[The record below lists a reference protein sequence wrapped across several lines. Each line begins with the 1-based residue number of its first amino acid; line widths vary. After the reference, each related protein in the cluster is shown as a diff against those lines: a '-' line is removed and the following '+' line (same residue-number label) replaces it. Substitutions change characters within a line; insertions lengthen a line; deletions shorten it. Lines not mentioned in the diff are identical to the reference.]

1 MICPGCGKEVK
12 DSFKFCPVCGA
23 SLAGAG
29 STEAGPS
36 LKEQT
41 KKVPDPDAG
50 KGGRKGNAG
59 RRPLLY
65 VLALLAVLIPAFL
78 AFFLFGDKTG
88 ERLEEQ
94 LRLGAQYLEEMRY
107 DLALDAYAAAIE
119 IDEND
124 PRPYLGQAD
133 VYMTRAEN
141 TFETARSEEDLER
154 AREDMERAREVVEKA
169 REKAGDEENTGEEEE
184 GRLGDLT
191 YIYQASRIEIEGV
204 SEEILLDALGLPYI
218 GNTKYQGMVSESWMD
233 LYDGAGYISAAA
245 EDLDLDGRQE
255 ILVVSLEGEDTL
267 GEQKN
272 ALYLHVL
279 EFEDG
284 SWQEAA
290 RHDLEEDPE
299 FTRVNLWRMHD
310 LTRNIF
316 LRREGE
322 GSAVYTESFGDNQTS
337 GENYWS
343 LFRYV
348 YDGSFLTM
356 TEMGDVEGRSAQTV
370 MQSEGSVGADFRQT
384 LQALADQGLPV
395 WDGSSLLTGIMLRDQ
410 EALPLAAFVR
420 KADPFYHGDPSFRQ
434 TYVSL
439 IDYTK
444 AREDDT
450 DYEAFYSD
458 VLDQYRELYRL
469 SKEGPG
475 AGDEYGEQNGLNW
488 YFGSYDGDR
497 AYIFRDLNGDGFL
510 ELILGKSYGEN
521 MVVCAV
527 YTNRQGEAA
536 NYLDFPDH
544 TYFARNLGDRYQV
557 LFDPDPGLMYVRGSG
572 SYDSSYVDIYSCGPD
587 RDYPELIE
595 GFAHYGR
602 GNPPYYH
609 TDASGET
616 DRTIT
621 PEELSDAQRRCE
633 EVENEGILSDLTEWT
648 FF

>member
-1 MICPGCGKEVK
+1 
-12 DSFKFCPVCGA
+12 
-23 SLAGAG
+23 
-29 STEAGPS
+29 
-36 LKEQT
+36 
-41 KKVPDPDAG
+41 
-50 KGGRKGNAG
+50 
-59 RRPLLY
+59 
-65 VLALLAVLIPAFL
+65 
-78 AFFLFGDKTG
+78 
-88 ERLEEQ
+88 
-94 LRLGAQYLEEMRY
+94 
-107 DLALDAYAAAIE
+107 
-119 IDEND
+119 
-124 PRPYLGQAD
+124 
-133 VYMTRAEN
+133 
-141 TFETARSEEDLER
+141 
-154 AREDMERAREVVEKA
+154 
-169 REKAGDEENTGEEEE
+169 
-184 GRLGDLT
+184 
-191 YIYQASRIEIEGV
+191 
-204 SEEILLDALGLPYI
+204 
-218 GNTKYQGMVSESWMD
+218 MD

-299 FTRVNLWRMHD
+299 YTRVNLWRMHD

-348 YDGSFLTM
+348 YDGSDLTM

-395 WDGSSLLTGIMLRDQ
+395 WDGRSLLTGTMLRDQ

-458 VLDQYRELYRL
+458 VLDQYRELDRL
-469 SKEGPG
+469 GREGSG
-475 AGDEYGEQNGLNW
+475 ADYQYVEQNSLNLI
-488 YFGSYDGDR
+488 FAESDADG
-497 AYIFRDLNGDGFL
+497 AYIFRDLNGDGFC
-510 ELILGKSYGEN
+510 ELILGRNTAGG
-521 MVVCAV
+521 MLVCAV
-527 YTNRQGEAA
+527 YTNRQGETA
-536 NYLDFPDH
+536 NYLDFPDNS
-544 TYFARNLGDRYQV
+544 YFAVYLGDRYKV
-557 LFDPDPGLMYVRGSG
+557 LFDPDSCLMYIRGSS
-572 SYDSSYVDIYSCGPD
+572 SYDSEYVVIYRCGPD
-587 RDYPELIE
+587 GDYPELIE
-595 GFAHYGR
+595 GFGHYGR

-621 PEELSDAQRRCE
+621 PEELAAAQRRCE
-633 EVENEGILSDLTEWT
+633 EIAEEGFLSELAEWT